1 MAKKRKKAKKK
12 VVAKKVKKK
21 IGKKSRKGSK
31 LYKARVKALAKARAA
46 KAAKAKNGGKVPSV
60 QQVRDGFDKELARRL
75 KKLRP
80 DWFEKGKTSGASKK
94 DIVRLEKKVGTLSK
108 RLDVICK
115 ALGL

>member
-1 MAKKRKKAKKK
+1 MAKKRKKAKK
-12 VVAKKVKKK
+12 VVAKKAKKVKKK

-60 QQVRDGFDKELARRL
+60 QQVRKAVASL
-75 KKLRP
+75 KGKS
-80 DWFEKGKTSGASKK
+80 KTSGAAKK
-94 DIVRLEKKVGTLSK
+94 DIVRLEKSVATLSK
-108 RLDVICK
+108 RINVIYK